1 MWVYF
6 PALQVTENK
15 MQWIFVVVFTGMQLG
30 VGIDYAGIIGT
41 FITIM
46 RIIIGRFWKCRSV
59 RIITFVGM

>member
-1 MWVYF
+1 
-6 PALQVTENK
+6 